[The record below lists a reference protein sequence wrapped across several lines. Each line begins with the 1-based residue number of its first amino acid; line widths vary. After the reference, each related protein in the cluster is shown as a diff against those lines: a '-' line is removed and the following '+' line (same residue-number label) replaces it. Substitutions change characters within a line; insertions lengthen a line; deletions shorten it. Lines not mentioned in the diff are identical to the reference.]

1 MCHLHTCTTYRATYS
16 CTDRHSHTC
25 HTCHTAADI
34 FGALARGYVVCVAGR
49 GEIKSDLG
57 GCLTSLA
64 VTHVCCTP
72 ALWRSVCLCAW
83 EEGREGRE
91 GAEGDSEGVEAWR
104 VLIASAFTFDP
115 SGHVAGGCAALLHRG
130 RVELPATVDL
140 QAPLT

>member
-1 MCHLHTCTTYRATYS
+1 VAYLKHHPLFDAQLTGVEALRSPELLPPSPEETDLLPRA
-16 CTDRHSHTC
+16 
-25 HTCHTAADI
+25 
-34 FGALARGYVVCVAGR
+34 
-49 GEIKSDLG
+49 
-57 GCLTSLA
+57 
-64 VTHVCCTP
+64 
-72 ALWRSVCLCAW
+72 CAK
-83 EEGREGRE
+83 RKRGRE